1 MQDPGTAPLDSNKA
15 AEIARALAAGRE
27 HHMAGR
33 LSTARAI
40 YDSIL
45 AADPTNAEALH
56 LIGVMAMQTGD
67 PAGALVYIDRA
78 LAARPDFVKPLN
90 NRGLVLLQLGRAGE
104 ALAAFD
110 RVVELDPQG
119 IAGHQN
125 RAAAAVAAMRHEEAA
140 KSFRRVVE
148 LNPQAADALCDL
160 ASVLTTVGRPEEAL
174 DALDRAL
181 AMAPQ
186 YPPAHLNRGI
196 ALRALHRRDEALASL
211 ARALE
216 LKEDWPEA
224 HFNLGNALT
233 LAGRHAEA
241 EAAFRRAVELKP
253 TFLEAYGNL
262 ANALHALGRSGEA
275 VAAAR
280 RAVEIEGRVPF
291 THCGLGL
298 ALLRAGDA
306 AGALAAYDAAL
317 QVEPGNTA
325 ALSGRVMALAEAG
338 ERAALENLLGFDS
351 LIRMARFAV
360 PPQFASMD
368 DYTAALAGH
377 ILAHPTLRRDP
388 DGNATRKG
396 RHTGDLLSE
405 PKGPIAILE
414 GQIRA
419 AVEDYIRALPPGA
432 GHPFA
437 IRRPKDFRLA
447 MWSVVLEAEGH
458 QVPHI
463 HPTAWLSGVCYA
475 KVPPVVEAGAA
486 EHAGWIEFGRP
497 PDEVGCKAEPPVR
510 LFKPEVGLI
519 VLFPSYL
526 YHRTVPFAADQMRIS
541 IAFDV
546 MPA

>member
-1 MQDPGTAPLDSNKA
+1 MQDPGTATA
-15 AEIARALAAGRE
+15 APATTTEIERALNAGRE

-33 LSTARAI
+33 LSPARAI
-40 YDSIL
+40 YDSVL
-45 AADPTNAEALH
+45 AADPKNAEVLH
-56 LIGVMAMQTGD
+56 LLGVMAMQTGD
-67 PAGALVYIDRA
+67 PAGAMVYIDRA
-78 LAARPDFVKPLN
+78 LAVRPDFVKPLN
-90 NRGLVLLQLGRAGE
+90 NRGLVLLQLGRADE
-104 ALAAFD
+104 SLATFD
-110 RVVELDPQG
+110 RVVALDPG
-119 IAGHQN
+119 NIAGHKN
-125 RAAAAVAAMRHEEAA
+125 RAAAAVAAMRHDEAA

-148 LNPQAADALCDL
+148 MDPQALDARCDL
-160 ASVLTTVGRPEEAL
+160 ASVLTSMGRADEAL
-174 DALDRAL
+174 EVLDRVL
-181 AMAPQ
+181 AVAPQ
-186 YPPAHLNRGI
+186 YPTVHLNRGV
-196 ALRALHRRDEALASL
+196 ALRALHRRDEAIAALE
-211 ARALE
+211 RALA

-262 ANALHALGRSGEA
+262 ANALHALGRPDEA

-280 RAVEIEGRVPF
+280 RAVEINGRVPF
-291 THCGLGL
+291 THAGVGM

-306 AGALAAYDAAL
+306 MGALAAFDAAL
-317 QVEPGNTA
+317 QIAPGNTG
-325 ALSGRVMALAEAG
+325 ALAGRVMALGEAG
-338 ERAALENLLGFDS
+338 ERAALEKLLGFDT
-351 LIRMARFAV
+351 LIRTARFGV
-360 PPQFASMD
+360 PPEFASMD

-377 ILAHPTLRRDP
+377 ILAHPTLRKDP

-405 PKGPIAILE
+405 PKGPIAFLE
-414 GQIRA
+414 KQIRA
-419 AVEDYIRALPPGA
+419 AVEDYIRALPAGT

-437 IRRPKDFRLA
+437 LSPPKDFRLA

-475 KVPPVVEAGAA
+475 KVPPVVDAGAA
-486 EHAGWIEFGRP
+486 DRAGWIEFGRP
-497 PDEVGCKAEPPVR
+497 PDEVGCKAEPLVR

-546 MPA
+546 MPT

>member
-1 MQDPGTAPLDSNKA
+1 MQDPGTANPESGKTAD
-15 AEIARALAAGRE
+15 IARALDAGRQ

-33 LSTARAI
+33 MGTARAI

-45 AADPTNAEALH
+45 AADPKNAEVLH
-56 LIGVMAMQTGD
+56 LMGVMAMQTGD
-67 PAGALVYIDRA
+67 PAAALGYIDRA

-90 NRGLVLLQLGRAGE
+90 NRGLVLLQLGRADE
-104 ALAAFD
+104 ALAVFD
-110 RVVELDPQG
+110 RVVELDPRG
-119 IAGHQN
+119 ISGHQN
-125 RAAAAVAAMRHEEAA
+125 RAAAAVAAMRHDEAA

-148 LNPQAADALCDL
+148 LNPQAVDAMCDL
-160 ASVLTTVGRPEEAL
+160 GSVLTSTGRPEEAL
-174 DALDRAL
+174 GVLDRAFAL
-181 AMAPQ
+181 APQ
-186 YPPAHLNRGI
+186 FPPVHLNRGI
-196 ALRALHRRDEALASL
+196 AFRALHRRDEAIA
-211 ARALE
+211 ALE
-216 LKEDWPEA
+216 QALKLKEDWPEA
-224 HFNLGNALT
+224 HFNLGNVLT

-253 TFLEAYGNL
+253 TFLESYGNL
-262 ANALHALGRSGEA
+262 SNALHALGRSEEA

-280 RAVEIEGRVPF
+280 RAVDVDGRVPF
-291 THCGLGL
+291 THAGLGL
-298 ALLRAGDA
+298 SLLRTGDA
-306 AGALAAYDAAL
+306 IGALAAFDAAL
-317 QVEPGNTA
+317 QIDPGNTG
-325 ALSGRVMALAEAG
+325 ALAGRVMALGEAG
-338 ERAALENLLGFDS
+338 DRAALDKLLGFDT
-351 LIRMARFAV
+351 LIRTARFDV
-360 PPQFASMD
+360 PPEFASMD
-368 DYTAALAGH
+368 DYAGALTRH
-377 ILAHPTLRRDP
+377 ILAHPTLRKDP

-414 GQIRA
+414 RQIRA
-419 AVEDYIRALPPGA
+419 AVEDYIRALPTGS

-437 IRRPKDFRLA
+437 LDPPKDFRLA

-486 EHAGWIEFGRP
+486 EHTGWIEFGRP
-497 PDEVGCKAEPPVR
+497 PDDVGCKADPPVR